1 MGKSSPL
8 QWVTNLFAPKR
19 KATVAAGQVRSLAGQ
34 QSWESFVEAVNGY
47 PYSSGSAS
55 LKVSAVFA
63 CNDRICKDIASLP
76 FKVMRKTERGYE
88 VASDH
93 DQSFLSRHPSPMY
106 TKSTFFY
113 VLNTH
118 VNLYGDGFAKIIREG
133 GRPVAYELWD
143 PRKVKHEI
151 VDGRLYWVRK
161 DGDKVVEVVSDED
174 MIHVMWYTDDG
185 IRGKSVLKFARDT
198 VKLAMNSSK
207 LSAELYENQ
216 MWSPGYISYKGE
228 LNNEQV
234 NVIAENWAQ
243 NYMGRENANTIPVLD
258 QGSEFKHFG
267 MSLQD
272 AEYIQTKVESVRD
285 IARFFGVPVSK
296 LNVRDGN
303 VSYNSLEQENIA
315 YVQDTIQPRVV
326 AIEEEFERKALR
338 PIEWDTVR
346 FKFNLSSRL
355 RGDSAARSAFYQ
367 MALTTGLLS
376 INDVLS
382 LEDMNTIGAEG
393 DERYINGANV
403 PLSKLYDQD
412 LDDQISNMITKQ
424 LRGNAAKVQ

>member
-1 MGKSSPL
+1 MGTPSPL
-8 QWVTNLFAPKR
+8 RWINNLFSPKS
-19 KATVAAGQVRSLAGQ
+19 KQAIASGKVRSLASQ
-34 QSWESFVEAVNGY
+34 QSWSDFVEAFNAM
-47 PYSSGSAS
+47 PYGGTSAS

-63 CNDRICKDIASLP
+63 CNDRISKDISSLP
-76 FKVMRKTERGYE
+76 FKTMRKTQRGYE

-93 DQSFLSRHPSPMY
+93 DQYFVGRSPHPMY

-113 VLNTH
+113 VLNTN
-118 VNLYGDGFAKIIREG
+118 VNLYGDGFAKIVRQG

-151 VDGRLYWVRK
+151 VDGRLYWIKK
-161 DGDKVVEVVSDED
+161 DGNNVEDVVADED

-185 IRGKSVLKFARDT
+185 IRGKSVLSFARDT

-228 LNNEQV
+228 LTKEQV
-234 NVIAENWAQ
+234 EIIGENWAH
-243 NYMGRENANTIPVLD
+243 NYMGRDNANTIPVLD

-338 PIEWDTVR
+338 PNEWEQVR

-355 RGDSAARSAFYQ
+355 RGDSAARSSFYQ

-376 INDVLS
+376 INDVLA

-403 PLSKLYDQD
+403 PLSQLYDKE
-412 LDDQISNMITKQ
+412 LDDSISMMISKQ
-424 LRGNAAKVQ
+424 LKKDAAKVQ